1 MFIAYDRT
9 CEEDVRPVPSKPS
22 GYEADQSQRGAE
34 RAREMPKE
42 EANQQGVDEG

>member
-9 CEEDVRPVPSKPS
+9 CEEDVRPAPSKLP
-22 GYEADQSQRGAE
+22 GYEADQSGRGAE

-42 EANQQGVDEG
+42 EADQQGVGAG